1 MIRFRE
7 KTYSNMNKSSVE
19 EIVEKLE
26 KERIE
31 DFEVREYISDTEIS
45 INTDL
50 DNIEVY
56 IPKDA
61 DFAKYDIEDFISD
74 MLPYSSI
81 NSVIERRVIIL
92 KVRGKMRKDQY
103 LKLVKFII
111 EEEGFIVIKSPE
123 YVNYNFIMS
132 QENMASKYLDK
143 ANRTY
148 EVGMKNIKLQLKI
161 LGTDLV
167 VLRPKEN
174 SKWKKVFG
182 GSYMSDSTLENDY
195 DKFTTRLIINMNEL
209 RDVWARNRDN
219 LEVYSDKDDL
229 NVGDELQYTREN
241 RTYRFKVIQKLS
253 YSEVAKNVYVY
264 TLSSMVETKD
274 NGDGFDQE

>member
-61 DFAKYDIEDFISD
+61 DFAKYDIDDFISD

-81 NSVIERRVIIL
+81 NSVIERKVVIL

-123 YVNYNFIMS
+123 YVN
-132 QENMASKYLDK
+132 
-143 ANRTY
+143 
-148 EVGMKNIKLQLKI
+148 
-161 LGTDLV
+161 
-167 VLRPKEN
+167 
-174 SKWKKVFG
+174 
-182 GSYMSDSTLENDY
+182 
-195 DKFTTRLIINMNEL
+195 
-209 RDVWARNRDN
+209 
-219 LEVYSDKDDL
+219 
-229 NVGDELQYTREN
+229 
-241 RTYRFKVIQKLS
+241 
-253 YSEVAKNVYVY
+253 
-264 TLSSMVETKD
+264 
-274 NGDGFDQE
+274 

>member
-81 NSVIERRVIIL
+81 NSVIERRIIIL

-123 YVNYNFIMS
+123 YVN
-132 QENMASKYLDK
+132 
-143 ANRTY
+143 
-148 EVGMKNIKLQLKI
+148 
-161 LGTDLV
+161 
-167 VLRPKEN
+167 
-174 SKWKKVFG
+174 
-182 GSYMSDSTLENDY
+182 
-195 DKFTTRLIINMNEL
+195 
-209 RDVWARNRDN
+209 
-219 LEVYSDKDDL
+219 
-229 NVGDELQYTREN
+229 
-241 RTYRFKVIQKLS
+241 
-253 YSEVAKNVYVY
+253 
-264 TLSSMVETKD
+264 
-274 NGDGFDQE
+274 

>member
-7 KTYSNMNKSSVE
+7 KTYSNMNKNSVE

-81 NSVIERRVIIL
+81 NSVIERKVIIL

-103 LKLVKFII
+103 LKLIKFII

-123 YVNYNFIMS
+123 YVN
-132 QENMASKYLDK
+132 
-143 ANRTY
+143 
-148 EVGMKNIKLQLKI
+148 
-161 LGTDLV
+161 
-167 VLRPKEN
+167 
-174 SKWKKVFG
+174 
-182 GSYMSDSTLENDY
+182 
-195 DKFTTRLIINMNEL
+195 
-209 RDVWARNRDN
+209 
-219 LEVYSDKDDL
+219 
-229 NVGDELQYTREN
+229 
-241 RTYRFKVIQKLS
+241 
-253 YSEVAKNVYVY
+253 
-264 TLSSMVETKD
+264 
-274 NGDGFDQE
+274 

>member
-123 YVNYNFIMS
+123 YVN
-132 QENMASKYLDK
+132 
-143 ANRTY
+143 
-148 EVGMKNIKLQLKI
+148 
-161 LGTDLV
+161 
-167 VLRPKEN
+167 
-174 SKWKKVFG
+174 
-182 GSYMSDSTLENDY
+182 
-195 DKFTTRLIINMNEL
+195 
-209 RDVWARNRDN
+209 
-219 LEVYSDKDDL
+219 
-229 NVGDELQYTREN
+229 
-241 RTYRFKVIQKLS
+241 
-253 YSEVAKNVYVY
+253 
-264 TLSSMVETKD
+264 
-274 NGDGFDQE
+274 

>member
-81 NSVIERRVIIL
+81 NSVIERKVVIL

-123 YVNYNFIMS
+123 YVN
-132 QENMASKYLDK
+132 
-143 ANRTY
+143 
-148 EVGMKNIKLQLKI
+148 
-161 LGTDLV
+161 
-167 VLRPKEN
+167 
-174 SKWKKVFG
+174 
-182 GSYMSDSTLENDY
+182 
-195 DKFTTRLIINMNEL
+195 
-209 RDVWARNRDN
+209 
-219 LEVYSDKDDL
+219 
-229 NVGDELQYTREN
+229 
-241 RTYRFKVIQKLS
+241 
-253 YSEVAKNVYVY
+253 
-264 TLSSMVETKD
+264 
-274 NGDGFDQE
+274 